1 TVMQVAVEIPAV
13 DVVLA
18 DQLCFVG
25 LIDCGLEH
33 FALADELAA
42 DIDVAN
48 MRAHR
53 ERGDKASLHQ
63 RLWIVPHD
71 VPVLAGAGLGL
82 ISVDHEIRGPSL
94 YLLRHEG
101 PLQAGGKPGAAATA
115 QAGLLDGVD
124 DRFGAFFDELLGAVP
139 GAAPLCG
146 LEAPIPE
153 TVEVG
158 E

>member
-1 TVMQVAVEIPAV
+1 
-13 DVVLA
+13 
-18 DQLCFVG
+18 
-25 LIDCGLEH
+25 
-33 FALADELAA
+33 DELAA

-82 ISVDHEIRGPSL
+82 ISVDHEIMRPLL

-158 E
+158 EDAVLIREHRRASSAWWDRRQVPKCVVRIASPA